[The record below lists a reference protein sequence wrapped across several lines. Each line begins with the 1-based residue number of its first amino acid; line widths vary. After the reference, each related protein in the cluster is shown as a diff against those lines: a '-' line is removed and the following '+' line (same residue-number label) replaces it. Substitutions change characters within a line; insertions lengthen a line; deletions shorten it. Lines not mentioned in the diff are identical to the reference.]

1 MAKIWRFL
9 RLLPSLGRMSRATST
24 DRLWRSPDLISLSD
38 RSQVSYQDGEN
49 LAMELGI
56 PFLETSALSG
66 ENVESA
72 FVKMTTRIKASIDRR
87 GVKGVSSTGMTSAGG
102 VVLASG
108 ERQMTMKEK
117 CGCN

>member
-1 MAKIWRFL
+1 
-9 RLLPSLGRMSRATST
+9 MSF
-24 DRLWRSPDLISLSD
+24 
-38 RSQVSYQDGEN
+38 QDGEA